1 MSLPNTNKSRVQRL
15 RDLFEGQ
22 EAIYIEKG
30 ALRVRV
36 SNIRA
41 DIPGRCIYADIEEIP
56 TTGFPIWF
64 ISQWLQWLQSRH
76 WRIGGG
82 YLTAFSDHTWN
93 MGYGGWSLFFAPRL
107 VDGVVRLAQ
116 EFPDNLQSID
126 RYNQIL
132 RYLEDHE
139 AYERTKRVF

>member
-22 EAIYIEKG
+22 EAIYVEKG

-41 DIPGRCIYADIEEIP
+41 DIPEKCIYADIEEIP

-64 ISQWLQWLQSRH
+64 IAQWLQSRH

-82 YLTAFSDHTWN
+82 YLTAFSDHTWM

-132 RYLEDHE
+132 GYLEDHE
-139 AYERTKRVF
+139 AYEPTERVF